1 MVRKATYLVI
11 RQDDCHSHACIV
23 PECGMFCPPE
33 VVTSNAGKTT
43 IRFRHFCRVA
53 QKQIHG
59 QSVHMCRK
67 CHHTAAQCT
76 AAVCTYITCS
86 RPQKFCMI
94 PAPSRPAA
102 HAAGSHPW
110 ATSSPSV
117 ETRVLSTSSAA
128 LSHSARDLIM
138 TVSSHRLCFKLHQLI
153 SSTPRRI

>member
-86 RPQKFCMI
+86 RPQKFCKHLHVQENAMT
-94 PAPSRPAA
+94 PSATEASALQTTGSFSLALPSPGKTS
-102 HAAGSHPW
+102 HAVS
-110 ATSSPSV
+110 
-117 ETRVLSTSSAA
+117 LNST
-128 LSHSARDLIM
+128 
-138 TVSSHRLCFKLHQLI
+138 F
-153 SSTPRRI
+153 PG